1 MEIRIGIVH
10 SPRELTFETDVAAA
24 EIEKLVSESASPVV
38 RFTDDKGRVILV
50 NRELLAY
57 IEIGEETQR
66 RVGFVA

>member
-10 SPRELTFETDVAAA
+10 SPRELTFETDVTAA
-24 EIEKLVSESASPVV
+24 EIERLVAEGVSPVV
-38 RFTDDKGRVILV
+38 RFIDDKGRVILV